1 MSPVGP
7 LLTSHSTFR
16 AAMAALTAAGYR
28 YSNDT
33 RYWHPPASSPDA
45 PTASIVRGTAPDARG
60 LRMLR
65 YVVKLH
71 TALAIPAAGE
81 QTAG

>member
-1 MSPVGP
+1 M
-7 LLTSHSTFR
+7 LTLHSTFR

-45 PTASIVRGTAPDARG
+45 PTASIVRGGQPDARG
-60 LRMLR
+60 RRSLR

-71 TALAIPAAGE
+71 GPLALPAAE